1 MKDNALFMYPELL
14 SSNKKVIKR
23 RLVLKVTKPENN
35 ESRYITAGC
44 VNQLRMKTLHEKK
57 KLILALAPCL

>member
-1 MKDNALFMYPELL
+1 MTDNVLFMYPDLL
-14 SSNKKVIKR
+14 SSNNGVIKS

-44 VNQLRMKTLHEKK
+44 VNQLTMKTLHEES
-57 KLILALAPCL
+57 